1 MFSNIFLGP
10 LVDEDDTAGKDQ
22 RVHRKG
28 GGGGDRTIQIRNIQ
42 WLPKFFTA

>member
-28 GGGGDRTIQIRNIQ
+28 GGGGGGMGVIGRY
-42 WLPKFFTA
+42 K